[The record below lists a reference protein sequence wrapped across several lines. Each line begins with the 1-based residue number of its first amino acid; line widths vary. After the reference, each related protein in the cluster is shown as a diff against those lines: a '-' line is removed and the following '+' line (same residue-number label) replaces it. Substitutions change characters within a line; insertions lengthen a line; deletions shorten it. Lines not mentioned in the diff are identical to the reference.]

1 MENKKFSAGFD
12 GIAKTVIVRAV
23 TITFVLT
30 FLTVMFFDSAD
41 LVGAIFWLSLVGT
54 AIFETARS
62 VTLEVRAD
70 GVSFSKL
77 GGSPVFYKYEK
88 WYLSPVKG
96 KLVLRAEMRELEKFE
111 DINCRCFTKKKFGE
125 LTALIKKRQD
135 AYFVNRRNAP
145 AGGGLSRDEYIA
157 EAIATAAERNPYA
170 KKSKTAAKS
179 IPTKAPISEITDR
192 SVDIQQNP
200 AVSTPETI
208 KLPDPPEIHDFPQIT
223 VEQKIPE
230 HTEIKPAAF
239 THDHGEDFQK
249 AVFYYPRR
257 DIQERAERRSTIA
270 VLVVMLLSV
279 AAFLV
284 CYIAAPGFALAEG
297 AAALTVCV
305 LVSAALIGSKT
316 AKLRGMPSKLEV
328 TKNHFVVDNT
338 RYRFGE
344 MTGRRMTDP
353 KAESGS
359 RSIRF
364 VYGGK
369 QIVCALGPCIKSE
382 KHADEFFGR
391 YGELC
396 ALLEEK
402 DFKC

>member
-1 MENKKFSAGFD
+1 MENKKFSAGFS
-12 GIAKTVIVRAV
+12 GIAKTVIVRSVA
-23 TITFVLT
+23 IIFVLT
-30 FLTVMFFDSAD
+30 FLTVMFFDSVD

-54 AIFETARS
+54 AIYETARS

-70 GVSFSKL
+70 GVSFSKI

-96 KLVLRAEMRELEKFE
+96 KLVLRAEMRELEKYE
-111 DINCRCFTKKKFGE
+111 DIACRCFTKKKFDE

-192 SVDIQQNP
+192 SVDIQQKP
-200 AVSTPETI
+200 SVSSPETI
-208 KLPDPPEIHDFPQIT
+208 KLPDPPEIRDFPQIT

-284 CYIAAPGFALAEG
+284 CYIASPGFVLAQG

-344 MTGRRMTDP
+344 MTDRRMTDP

-369 QIVCALGPCIKSE
+369 QIVCALGPCSKSE
-382 KHADEFFGR
+382 KQADEFFGR

-402 DFKC
+402 NFKC